1 MSDFNQGSG
10 GDPFVGSFAA
20 GKVMDSGL
28 RAHMMRVYNYMAGAL
43 GLSGLIAYLASSSPE
58 FMQTIYGSPLQWLVM
73 LAPLGFILAL
83 SFGIRRM
90 SFATAQM
97 TFWGFAG
104 VMGLSLSSIFM
115 IYTDVSIVRA
125 FLTTAATFAAMSLWG
140 YTTKRDLTQ
149 MGSFLMMGVIG
160 LIIASVVNIFL
171 KSTQLDFIVS
181 IIGVGI
187 FTLLTAY
194 DTQKI
199 KQMYNEAWGSESLGK
214 LALMG
219 ALSLYLDFIN
229 LFMYLL
235 RFMGDRRG

>member
-1 MSDFNQGSG
+1 MSDFNQGS

-20 GKVMDSGL
+20 GKVMDQGL

-43 GLSGLIAYLASSSPE
+43 GLSGVVAYLASMSPE
-58 FMQTIYGSPLQWLVM
+58 FMQGIYGSPLQWVVM

-83 SFGIRRM
+83 TFGIRKM

-97 TFWGFAG
+97 VFWGFAG
-104 VMGLSLSSIFM
+104 VMGLSMSYIFLAYTEASIARTFF
-115 IYTDVSIVRA
+115 A
-125 FLTTAATFAAMSLWG
+125 AAATFLAMSLWG
-140 YTTKRDLTQ
+140 YTTKRDLTS

-160 LIIASVVNIFL
+160 LIIASLVNIFL
-171 KSTQLDFIVS
+171 KSSQLDFIVS

-199 KQMYNEAWGSESLGK
+199 KQMYNEAWGQESLGK

-235 RFMGDRRG
+235 RFMGDRR

>member
-1 MSDFNQGSG
+1 MSDFNQGS

-20 GKVMDSGL
+20 GKVMDQGL

-43 GLSGLIAYLASSSPE
+43 GLSGLVAYLASSSPE

-73 LAPLGFILAL
+73 LAPLAFILVL
-83 SFGIRRM
+83 SFGIRKM
-90 SFATAQM
+90 SFATTQM
-97 TFWGFAG
+97 VFWGFAG

-115 IYTDVSIVRA
+115 IYTDLSIVRA

-160 LIIASVVNIFL
+160 LIIASIVNIFL

-199 KQMYNEAWGSESLGK
+199 KQMYNEAWGQESLGK
-214 LALMG
+214 LAVMG

-235 RFMGDRRG
+235 RFMGDRRS